1 MVIFLLVARQEGVGE
16 GVIQASAARPE
27 QHRETAGDMAR
38 LNVNHGR
45 TTGARRTTE
54 VRPRSKHRMFER
66 GCVQDALVNRRYAS
80 GRLSEIGK
88 VSFVAAVG
96 VC

>member
-1 MVIFLLVARQEGVGE
+1 MLSFFCWSPDRRGSARE
-16 GVIQASAARPE
+16 SSKLRRRARSNTGRP
-27 QHRETAGDMAR
+27 QGR